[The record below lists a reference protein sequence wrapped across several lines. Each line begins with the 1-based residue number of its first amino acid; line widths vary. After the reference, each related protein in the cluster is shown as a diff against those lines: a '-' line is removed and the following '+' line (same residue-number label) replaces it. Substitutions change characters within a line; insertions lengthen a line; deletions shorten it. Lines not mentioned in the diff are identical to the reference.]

1 MSSKHKRSLQ
11 IHTEEVFDMQS
22 IASISADKQINDEAS
37 KSRKPNPAAF
47 NISLHPILNT
57 YRSEVQKVLHKE
69 ENFLS
74 NSRVNM
80 LTVSGPKSEPA
91 YHIDQDD
98 SQVNAIIDSLKPGT
112 DYPTLMALCIKL
124 ETNPR
129 AIFYYT
135 PSVSKALLSRLFN
148 DYDIHSNFLLD
159 LVGRSN
165 YWSAVSQ
172 VKSDPVNGQEIY
184 EFHCQQP
191 RWHQHSWY
199 DKEELAIYR
208 NKPPCSVYMT
218 HSTATNTTVY
228 LVVAPDDGIWFSFID
243 LIQPSTPQGN
253 NRLVTGHELATSPFL
268 IHSVISNIGFEQ
280 ATLYV
285 AEAQEEL
292 MAQLRKVNEYSESLK
307 ITRGQNQGAHDFDSR
322 EKLSSITRQLHY
334 VSQLL
339 DTGVGRTRSAVKLSS
354 KLLEA
359 HKQFCHQTG
368 RGLPDTAAS
377 QTEAA
382 IQYLHDAYVY
392 QESWLEQFKAR
403 KETAMNFVFNMVTQS
418 DSAINLST
426 SYRMS
431 WDSSSIHTLTVL
443 AMVFLPG
450 TFTATLFS
458 CVAFRASD
466 SGAAEVTD
474 WLLPFVLVAST
485 LTLTVITLWLAYERI
500 AIGIMR
506 RL

>member
-1 MSSKHKRSLQ
+1 
-11 IHTEEVFDMQS
+11 
-22 IASISADKQINDEAS
+22 
-37 KSRKPNPAAF
+37 
-47 NISLHPILNT
+47 
-57 YRSEVQKVLHKE
+57 
-69 ENFLS
+69 
-74 NSRVNM
+74 M
-80 LTVSGPKSEPA
+80 LTVSGPKSESA
-91 YHIDQDD
+91 YHINQDD
-98 SQVNAIIDSLKPGT
+98 FQVNTIIDSLKPGT
-112 DYPTLMALCIKL
+112 EYPTLIALCIKL
-124 ETNPR
+124 ETNPH
-129 AIFYYT
+129 ATFHYT

-172 VKSDPVNGQEIY
+172 VKPDLVNGQEIY

-199 DKEELAIYR
+199 DKQEVAIHR
-208 NKPPCSVYMT
+208 NKAPCSVYMT

-243 LIQPSTPQGN
+243 QIQPSTRQGD
-253 NRLVTGHELATSPFL
+253 NRLITGHELATNPFL
-268 IHSVISNIGFEQ
+268 IHSMISNIGFEQ
-280 ATLYV
+280 ATLYT
-285 AEAQEEL
+285 AGAQEEL
-292 MAQLRKVNEYSESLK
+292 MAQLRKVNDYSESLK
-307 ITRGQNQGAHDFDSR
+307 ITRGQNQGAHVFDSR

-359 HKQFCHQTG
+359 HKRFCHQAG
-368 RGLPDTAAS
+368 QGLPDTAAS
-377 QTEAA
+377 QTKAV
-382 IQYLHDAYVY
+382 IQYIHDSYVH
-392 QESWLEQFKAR
+392 QGSWLEQFKAR
-403 KETAMNFVFNMVTQS
+403 KETAMNFVFNIVMQG
-418 DSAINLST
+418 DSTINLST
-426 SYRMS
+426 SYQMS
-431 WDSSSIHTLTVL
+431 RDSSSIHTLTVL
-443 AMVFLPG
+443 TMVFLPG

-458 CVAFRASD
+458 CVVFRTSD

-500 AIGIMR
+500 RDWYYAAALKLGQQMGRSR
-506 RL
+506 RKLKDMHIV